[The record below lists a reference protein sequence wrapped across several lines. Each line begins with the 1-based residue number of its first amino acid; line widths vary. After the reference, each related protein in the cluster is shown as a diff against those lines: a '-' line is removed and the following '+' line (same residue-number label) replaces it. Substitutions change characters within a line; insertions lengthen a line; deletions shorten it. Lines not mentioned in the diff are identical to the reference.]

1 MLRSKGTGGT
11 GPTAGASQAA
21 QLSATEQDRS
31 YKSTTAPRPLL
42 LCYFVTLLHCLLL
55 LQLQLFS
62 LSVNIIKLHQQLQ
75 QNYSIFALQLQFPTH
90 TLAEATGDNDRHLK
104 PCNNTQPLIKSD

>member
-1 MLRSKGTGGT
+1 MLRSKGSGGT

-42 LCYFVTLLHCLLL
+42 LCYFVALP
-55 LQLQLFS
+55 
-62 LSVNIIKLHQQLQ
+62 SVVATAAVFFVSQHHQTP
-75 QNYSIFALQLQFPTH
+75 STIT
-90 TLAEATGDNDRHLK
+90 AEL
-104 PCNNTQPLIKSD
+104 